1 MTNLEV
7 GHQIRMKAD
16 PKKRGL
22 VRHLIDENTIRVMWD
37 KLVDGKRNTLET
49 PGDFEVYVRVGR
61 RCAWVDA
68 SPTVYSK
75 YF

>member
-7 GHQIRMKAD
+7 GHQIRVKAD
-16 PKKRGL
+16 PKRRGL

-37 KLVDGKRNTLET
+37 ERGKRDTLEN
-49 PGDFEVYVRVGR
+49 PGIFEVYVRVGR
-61 RCAWVDA
+61 RCVWEAT

>member
-7 GHQIRMKAD
+7 GHQIRMKVD
-16 PKKRGL
+16 PKRRGL

-37 KLVDGKRNTLET
+37 VKVDGERNTLEN
-49 PGDFEVYVRVGR
+49 PENFEVYIRVGR
-61 RCAWVDA
+61 HCVWGTA
-68 SPTVYSK
+68 SPTVISK